1 MKSKNITI
9 DELATMVQKGFGEV
23 TNQMAKKSDMELGF
37 KEVNKRLD
45 KIENLVLANH
55 KKRIE
60 KLEVDVKD
68 LKELFAIN

>member
-60 KLEVDVKD
+60 KLKS
-68 LKELFAIN
+68 IGI